1 MHDNVHQKICSRV
14 FAAALLSHEL
24 KQPQCLHL
32 FITEWTNCGS
42 FTKERYIATKVSK
55 LLHKHKLSKKARHK
69 ILTVDSIYKKFYN
82 YKPN

>member
-1 MHDNVHQKICSRV
+1 MSASIYNRMDK
-14 FAAALLSHEL
+14 L
-24 KQPQCLHL
+24 
-32 FITEWTNCGS
+32 WYS
-42 FTKERYIATKVSK
+42 FTKEHYIAMKVSK